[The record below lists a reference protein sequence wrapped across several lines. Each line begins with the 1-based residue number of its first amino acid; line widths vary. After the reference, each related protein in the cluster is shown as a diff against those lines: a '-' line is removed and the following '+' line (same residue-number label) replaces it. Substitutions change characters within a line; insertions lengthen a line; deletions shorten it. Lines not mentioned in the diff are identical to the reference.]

1 MRSYPIRLQRLGT
14 FFLCIALAVVVS
26 VSENVTYRVGGLA
39 ITGAGSIEVRDCH
52 VQHLAD
58 HCLLVESSA
67 QVQHSTSQVRLRAP
81 VPLLLLS
88 YIVFVCRMELD
99 LNAYHTSV

>member
-39 ITGAGSIEVRDCH
+39 ITGGGSIEVRDCH

-67 QVQHSTSQVRLRAP
+67 QVQHSTGQVRLRAQFS
-81 VPLLLLS
+81 LI
-88 YIVFVCRMELD
+88 IVALVYCVRVQ
-99 LNAYHTSV
+99 NGT